1 MRDQLQTALSS
12 RIVIEQ
18 AKGIVAETSQ
28 PSMDDAFQRIRQYA
42 RTHQATLSSVAQ
54 RLVEGDLRV

>member
-1 MRDQLQTALSS
+1 M
-12 RIVIEQ
+12 
-18 AKGIVAETSQ
+18 VAETSQ